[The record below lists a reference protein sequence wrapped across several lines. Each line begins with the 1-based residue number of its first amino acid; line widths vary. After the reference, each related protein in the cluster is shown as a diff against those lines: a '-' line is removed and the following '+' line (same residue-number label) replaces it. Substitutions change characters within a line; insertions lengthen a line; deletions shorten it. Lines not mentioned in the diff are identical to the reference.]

1 LNSQKHQEQID
12 WRRAKVLE
20 MLSKGE
26 TNQSEIARKL
36 QVDKSVICK
45 DVAIIRK
52 QAKEN
57 LQHHI
62 HEVVPEEYQK
72 CMTGMK
78 LNLKETLEI
87 AEIAA
92 DPKVKLQARAIANDC
107 YKYIMDLT
115 TNGVVVTDAIKYV
128 QSKMDHLN
136 TAEKQLLKDSKE
148 DKDKGLQ
155 EDMELQKTTNG
166 IF

>member
-1 LNSQKHQEQID
+1 
-12 WRRAKVLE
+12 

-26 TNQSEIARKL
+26 TNQSEIAGKL

-45 DVAIIRK
+45 DVAVIRK
-52 QAKEN
+52 QAQEN

-72 CMTGMK
+72 CMVGMK

-87 AEIAA
+87 AETAA
-92 DPKVKLQARAIANDC
+92 DPKTKLQARAIANDC

-128 QSKMDHLN
+128 N
-136 TAEKQLLKDSKE
+136 
-148 DKDKGLQ
+148 
-155 EDMELQKTTNG
+155 
-166 IF
+166 

>member
-1 LNSQKHQEQID
+1 LSSQKQQEQID

-45 DVAIIRK
+45 DVAVIRR
-52 QAKEN
+52 QAQEN

-62 HEVVPEEYQK
+62 QERIPEEYQI

-78 LNLKETLEI
+78 LNLKQTLEI
-87 AEIAA
+87 AETAA
-92 DPKVKLQARAIANDC
+92 DPKTKLQARAIANDC

-115 TNGVVVTDAIKYV
+115 TNGVVVTDALKYV
-128 QSKMDHLN
+128 QGKLDHLN
-136 TAEKQLLKDSKE
+136 NQEKNLLQDIKE
-148 DKDKGLQ
+148 DTDT
-155 EDMELQKTTNG
+155 EAEEETTTNG

>member
-1 LNSQKHQEQID
+1 LSSQKQQEQID

-45 DVAIIRK
+45 DVVIIRN
-52 QAKEN
+52 QAQEN

-78 LNLKETLEI
+78 LNLKQTLEI
-87 AEIAA
+87 AETAA
-92 DPKVKLQARAIANDC
+92 DPKTKITSSSYC
-107 YKYIMDLT
+107 K
-115 TNGVVVTDAIKYV
+115 
-128 QSKMDHLN
+128 
-136 TAEKQLLKDSKE
+136 
-148 DKDKGLQ
+148 
-155 EDMELQKTTNG
+155 
-166 IF
+166 